1 MMGEEGPEGLLE
13 KKIQIEKERRADT
26 YRKDIVE
33 SWHLFLDGGPEFR
46 EFAVR
51 LPICS
56 TTRKT
61 SNYSSNRFC
70 SEGLI
75 NEQAFRS

>member
-1 MMGEEGPEGLLE
+1 MVSEEGPEGLLE

-33 SWHLFLDGGPEFR
+33 SWHSFLDGGLEFR
-46 EFAVR
+46 EFEVR
-51 LPICS
+51 LLICS
-56 TTRKT
+56 PTRKT

-70 SEGLI
+70 TEGLI
-75 NEQAFRS
+75 NGQAFRF